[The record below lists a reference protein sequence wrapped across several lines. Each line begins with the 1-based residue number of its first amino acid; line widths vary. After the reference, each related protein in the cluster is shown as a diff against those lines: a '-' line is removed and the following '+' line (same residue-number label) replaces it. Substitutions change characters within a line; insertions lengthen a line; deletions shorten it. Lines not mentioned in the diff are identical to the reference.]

1 MSSSLTLKGIMLRIN
16 RILTDTMRT
25 LDLAFVLVS
34 ALDCPEIRDIVQND
48 SGI

>member
-1 MSSSLTLKGIMLRIN
+1 MSSPLTLKGIMLRIN
-16 RILTDTMRT
+16 RILSDTLRT

-34 ALDCPEIRDIVQND
+34 ALDCPEIRQIVHKD

>member
-1 MSSSLTLKGIMLRIN
+1 MLRIN
-16 RILTDTMRT
+16 RILSDTLRT

-34 ALDCPEIRDIVQND
+34 ALDCPEIREIVNKD